1 MHTRTRGVATVIVA
15 LVLALVVTACGS
27 SNKSSSSGSS
37 SGGSSSNASSGSAS
51 GGVSQAA
58 AALKPFEAAPTK
70 ILQTEPLKGT
80 PPKGKTV
87 VMLGTADPNN
97 KKLQDSL
104 KSLSALAGWNYS
116 VVSYDPANP
125 ATFNQAVDTA
135 LTKHAD
141 YVAEA
146 GIPLTPAVITKVK
159 NAGAKWV
166 LTSVAPA
173 DVTDPV
179 IVDANASDNDKQMG
193 KVLADFFI
201 SDSKGKGNIVME
213 HVPAY
218 PILGAFTDGFQ
229 AEVKALCPDCKVKI
243 QNITIPDLTAGKV
256 PSVMV
261 SALRSNPGADYVG
274 FDVGP
279 FAAGINSALAS
290 AGLSGKVKIIGE
302 AADEAALTALKG
314 GQQTAWTGFNPVYST
329 YVMMDAMLRHSLG
342 MPVDQSKAG
351 IQPTQILTKDNVG
364 AVINSQGQWLEP
376 GDALDQYKKLWG
388 I

>member
-1 MHTRTRGVATVIVA
+1 MTHPNRGFAAIIAAVA
-15 LVLALVVTACGS
+15 LALTVAACGGS
-27 SNKSSSSGSS
+27 DNGDNASASGSGSS
-37 SGGSSSNASSGSAS
+37 SGGSA
-51 GGVSQAA
+51 GVSKAA
-58 AALKPFEAAPTK
+58 EQLKPFESAPKK
-70 ILQTEPLKGT
+70 ILITDPLKGT
-80 PPKGKTV
+80 PPKGKTL

-104 KSLSALAGWNYS
+104 KSLAGSFGWNYS

-125 ATFNQAVDTA
+125 ATFNAAVDTA

-146 GIPLTPAVITKVK
+146 GVPLTPQAIKKVK
-159 NAGAKWV
+159 DAGAKWV

-173 DVTDPV
+173 EVKDPV
-179 IVDANASDNDKQMG
+179 IVDANAADNDAQMG

-201 SDSKGKGNIVME
+201 KDSNGKGNIIVE

-229 AEVKALCPDCKVKI
+229 QEVKANCPDCKVAI

-261 SALRSNPGADYVG
+261 SALRKNPQANYIG

-279 FAAGINSALAS
+279 FAAGIDSALAA
-290 AGLSGKVKIIGE
+290 AGMSDKVKIIGE
-302 AADEAALTALKG
+302 AADEAALAALQSGKH
-314 GQQTAWTGFNPVYST
+314 TAWTGFNPVYST
-329 YVMMDAMLRHSLG
+329 YVMMDAMLRDSLG
-342 MPVDQSKAG
+342 MPIDQAKAG

-364 AVINSQGQWLEP
+364 PVINQDKQWLEP
-376 GDALDQYKKLWG
+376 ADSLDQYKKLWG
-388 I
+388 VQ

>member
-1 MHTRTRGVATVIVA
+1 MTHRNRGLAATIAAV
-15 LVLALVVTACGS
+15 VLALTFAACGS
-27 SNKSSSSGSS
+27 DSNSSSSSSSSGSS
-37 SGGSSSNASSGSAS
+37 SGSSSSSGGDA
-51 GGVSQAA
+51 GVQKAA
-58 AALKPFEAAPTK
+58 DQLKPVEAAPTK

-80 PPKGKTV
+80 PPKGKTL

-104 KSLSALAGWNYS
+104 KSMAGLVGWNYS

-125 ATFNQAVDTA
+125 ATFNAAVNTA

-146 GIPLTPAVITKVK
+146 GVPLTPQAIKRVQDG
-159 NAGAKWV
+159 NAKWV

-173 DVTDPV
+173 DVKDPI
-179 IVDANASDNDKQMG
+179 IVNANAADNDAQMG

-201 SDSKGKGNIVME
+201 SDSKGKGNIVIE

-229 AEVKALCPDCKVKI
+229 QEVKALCPGCKVAI

-261 SALRSNPGADYVG
+261 SALRKNPDADYVG

-279 FAAGINSALAS
+279 FAAGINSALS
-290 AGLSGKVKIIGE
+290 AAGMNGKVKIIGE
-302 AADEAALTALKG
+302 AADEAALAALQSG
-314 GQQTAWTGFNPVYST
+314 AQTAGTGVNPVYLAHG
-329 YVMMDAMLRHSLG
+329 VVGGVLRRPPGL
-342 MPVDQSKAG
+342 PVGQGKAG
-351 IQPTQILTKDNVG
+351 HP
-364 AVINSQGQWLEP
+364 
-376 GDALDQYKKLWG
+376 
-388 I
+388 